1 MKQIDPKQRI
11 ALSKFRAL
19 MSLNQ
24 VCYQTLLPVF
34 DRHVVAHLSVY
45 TLKGKV
51 RALPSFK
58 EAVNSSLY
66 GSVSK
71 LDYVTLPKRK
81 PYAKLSRLPVRTFT
95 GKSERVVQVAPPA
108 SGSGTERVGPGA
120 TWRERVQLCGN
131 TRGRIVG
138 WRCR

>member
-1 MKQIDPKQRI
+1 MKQIDPKQRT

-71 LDYVTLPKRK
+71 LDFMLLYLKENPTQSYHGCLFDLSQAKVSEWFKLLLPLL
-81 PYAKLSRLPVRTFT
+81 AAALEELGLV
-95 GKSERVVQVAPPA
+95 PPGGNVFSFA
-108 SGSGTERVGPGA
+108 ATQGA
-120 TWRERVQLCGN
+120 E
-131 TRGRIVG
+131 
-138 WRCR
+138 